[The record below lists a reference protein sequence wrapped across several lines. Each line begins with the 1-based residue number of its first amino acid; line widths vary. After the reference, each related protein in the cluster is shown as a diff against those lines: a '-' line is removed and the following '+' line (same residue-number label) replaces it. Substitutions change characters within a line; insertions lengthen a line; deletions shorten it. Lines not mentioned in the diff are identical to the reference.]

1 MKAHCSNPSRKI
13 GRCARVAG
21 AAVQVKRRPAMALAV
36 TVFGLLLGACSSSL
50 EMKVESAVPAPLIS
64 QLPIHVGVHY
74 PDGFNEYVFE
84 QDNEDRGLW
93 RIETGPAQ
101 VAMFQRILPAMCA
114 RIEEVSRMPVAQ
126 SAAVD
131 AVLMPSLE
139 HMELALPEET
149 PFDFYEAWVRYKMHL
164 LDRDGNPIAEWTVT
178 GYGKVTDR
186 DMFSS
191 REDSLNAAINA
202 ALRDAGGQFALGFRQ
217 QQAVRN
223 WLCNNTA
230 ASESAICRKAP
241 AI

>member
-1 MKAHCSNPSRKI
+1 MKARHTNPPGKI
-13 GRCARVAG
+13 GRCARIAG
-21 AAVQVKRRPAMALAV
+21 AALRMQARHTMAVVAAGL
-36 TVFGLLLGACSSSL
+36 GLLLAGCSSSL
-50 EMKVESAVPAPLIS
+50 EMEVQSEVPAPLIS

-74 PDGFNEYVFE
+74 PDGFDEYVFE
-84 QDNEDRGLW
+84 QDSEDRGGW
-93 RIETGPAQ
+93 RIQTGQAQ

-114 RIEEVSRMPVAQ
+114 RIDEVSRMPVAE
-126 SAAVD
+126 SAEID
-131 AVLMPSLE
+131 AVLMPSLA

-164 LDRDGNPIAEWTVT
+164 LDRDGTPIAEWTVT

-191 REDSLNAAINA
+191 REASLNAAIDA

-223 WLCNNTA
+223 WLCNDTA
-230 ASESAICRKAP
+230 ASKSAICSKSP
-241 AI
+241 ST